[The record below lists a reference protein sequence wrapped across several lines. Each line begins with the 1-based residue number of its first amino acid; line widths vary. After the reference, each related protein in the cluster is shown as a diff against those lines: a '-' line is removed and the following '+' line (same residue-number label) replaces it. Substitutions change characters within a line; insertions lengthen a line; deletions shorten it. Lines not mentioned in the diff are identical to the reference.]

1 MTEKENIAF
10 NAGWLFRHVR
20 EGKQCDALAFKKDQM
35 QFEYESFKEEHREKL
50 KKRFAEI
57 QLN

>member
-1 MTEKENIAF
+1 MTEKEKIAF

-35 QFEYESFKEEHREKL
+35 QFEYESFKAEQHEQR
-50 KKRFAEI
+50 KKRFAEV